1 MAARIMA
8 LPSGAWHYEDS
19 YNDGSTR
26 KVDMHVNRQWIR
38 SERERR
44 AWSQEQLA
52 LAAGI
57 GVRTLQRVES
67 VGVAS
72 NETAMALAAVFGCE
86 LETLRVEPGRAF
98 PTRWS
103 DAWRAVAAGAAA
115 LLLAG
120 GLFLSTREA
129 HAADIQL
136 EVALTAT
143 QEHARHFTLRV
154 PEGMPAEARLERE
167 LRVVFTPKP
176 LKDGTIQLAAEIY
189 RFDGEK
195 FVWFAGPSVIAREG
209 EDATINLTGGDG
221 KIYLITVRTSRA

>member
-8 LPSGAWHYEDS
+8 LLPGAWHYEEM
-19 YNDGSTR
+19 
-26 KVDMHVNRQWIR
+26 DMHINRQWIR

-67 VGVAS
+67 AGVAS

-86 LETLRVEPGRAF
+86 LDTLRVEPGRAF
-98 PTRWS
+98 PTRWTG
-103 DAWRAVAAGAAA
+103 AWSAVAGGAAV

-120 GLFLSTREA
+120 ALFLSTRQA

-167 LRVVFTPKP
+167 LRLVLTPNA
-176 LKDGTIQLAAEIY
+176 LKDGTIHLAAEIY
-189 RFDGEK
+189 RFDGES

-221 KIYLITVRTSRA
+221 KIYLITVRTSRV

>member
-1 MAARIMA
+1 MA
-8 LPSGAWHYEDS
+8 LLGE
-19 YNDGSTR
+19 
-26 KVDMHVNRQWIR
+26 VDMHVNRQWIR

-52 LAAGI
+52 GAAGI

-67 VGVAS
+67 AGVAS
-72 NETAMALAAVFGCE
+72 NETAMALAAVFSCE
-86 LETLRVEPGRAF
+86 LDTLRVEPGHAF
-98 PTRWS
+98 RTRWS
-103 DAWRAVAAGAAA
+103 NAWRAVAAIAAV

-120 GLFLSTREA
+120 GLFLSTRQA
-129 HAADIQL
+129 GAADIQL
-136 EVALTAT
+136 DVALSST

-154 PEGMPAEARLERE
+154 PEGMPAEARLDRE
-167 LRVVFTPKP
+167 LRVVLTPRP
-176 LKDGTIQLAAEIY
+176 LKEGTILLAAEIY

-221 KIYLITVRTSRA
+221 KIYLITVRTSRSS